1 MFMHPLHCCEH
12 QWLRTALPLCIGQK
26 GCCQS
31 KWDKMSKS
39 SQFHLLCIYQICPCN
54 QRKNWRSRG
63 HSHSLEKGTISLK
76 DSGPLSSPPGAYQ
89 PLTSCSGFPCVPW
102 SLLSPYRPSFCS
114 HSLSF
119 RSSSRALSH
128 VCGSPITFLLGAP
141 FAIISTVASS
151 RHKCLAMT

>member
-63 HSHSLEKGTISLK
+63 YSHSLEKGTISLK

-89 PLTSCSGFPCVPW
+89 PLTNCSGFPCVPW
-102 SLLSPYRPSFCS
+102 SYCLHTDLHSALTPFPSEAAAELSPMSVAHPSHFYWELHLLLSAQWHPADTS
-114 HSLSF
+114 
-119 RSSSRALSH
+119 
-128 VCGSPITFLLGAP
+128 V
-141 FAIISTVASS
+141 
-151 RHKCLAMT
+151 